1 MVKLNF
7 NKELVFDYGV
17 TSQVTSKVRR
27 LVANNPGPFTLHGT
41 GTYIVGDEDVAII
54 DPGPKWDSH
63 LRALLEATEESDIR
77 AILVTHA
84 HRDHAS
90 GAVELS
96 ERTGAPIYAA
106 SVRPPVVDAI
116 GNSVVLEE
124 GFDFDFKPTIFL
136 EEGDKVSGNGW
147 TLKVLHTPGHTM
159 DHLCFE
165 LEEENLLF
173 TGDHVM
179 GWATT
184 VVSPPEGNMG
194 DYMRSL
200 NRLMLCEHALYIP
213 THGPEIQNPRC
224 HVQGLIEHRLERERQ
239 VLECLGE
246 GMCGIEDMVRKMY
259 LDVPEVLHPAAARSV
274 LSHLIYLCEQ
284 EKVVCSGD
292 KYEGGNY
299 HLIG

>member
-1 MVKLNF
+1 MVTLNF
-7 NKELVFDYGV
+7 NKELVFEYGV
-17 TSQVTSKVRR
+17 ASQVTSNVRR
-27 LVANNPGPFTLHGT
+27 LVAKNPGPFTLHGT
-41 GTYIVGDEDVAII
+41 GTYIVGDDEVAII
-54 DPGPKWDSH
+54 DPGPKLDSH
-63 LRALLEATEESDIR
+63 LVALLEATADSHIR
-77 AILVTHA
+77 AILVTHS
-84 HRDHAS
+84 HLDHVS

-96 ERTGAPIYAA
+96 QRTGAPIYG
-106 SVRPPVVDAI
+106 SSIRPPADDI

-124 GFDFDFKPTIFL
+124 GFDFDFKPTISL
-136 EEGDKVSGNGW
+136 EEGDKITGSGW
-147 TLKVLHTPGHTM
+147 TLKVLHTPGHTL

-200 NRLMLCEHALYIP
+200 NRLMVCEHELYIP
-213 THGPEIQNPRC
+213 THGSEIEEPRR
-224 HVQGLIEHRLERERQ
+224 HVQGLIEHRLEREQQ

-246 GMCGIEDMVRKMY
+246 GICGIQEMVRKMY
-259 LDVPEVLHPAAARSV
+259 VDVPEFLHPAAARSV

-284 EKVVCSGD
+284 KKVACSGG
-292 KYEGGNY
+292 KYEGANY